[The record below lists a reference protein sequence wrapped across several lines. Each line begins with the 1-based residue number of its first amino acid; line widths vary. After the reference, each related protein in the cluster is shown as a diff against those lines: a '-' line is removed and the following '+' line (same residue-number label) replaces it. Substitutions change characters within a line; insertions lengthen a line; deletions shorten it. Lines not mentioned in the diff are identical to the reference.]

1 MSHIGIDLGTTF
13 SAVATV
19 DETGR
24 PKIVPNPK
32 DAETGGHGYDGNI
45 TPSCVGII
53 DGGND
58 FRVGAQPLKSLFLPG
73 SKAAGRFKR
82 EMGTDKVY
90 ELNGKTLTPTDLSA
104 LVLARLK
111 EFAEE
116 QLGPITSAVVTVP
129 ANFTNEARDATLGA
143 AKKAGLE
150 VEHIINEPTAAA
162 FYYAYKSGGDLS
174 GNYVTYDLGGGTF
187 DVTILNISGKDISV
201 LSSNGVSTLG
211 GDDFDELLVELVRR
225 KYKDTTGEELD
236 LTEYTKAEAEIDKK
250 VLSSQAKTFAA
261 GDEIGGENIILT
273 KKEFEEAIS
282 SLIAQTEMLC
292 ESTLDEAG
300 IKIEDVKEVI
310 LAGGSTRIP
319 AVRESIKK
327 MFGKKPLDDDNVDEV
342 VAKGA
347 ALYAAYKSGGKGLNS
362 IQRAAL
368 NNINLQEV
376 SNFCFGTTCQS
387 MNSETGSYEIINDTI
402 IAKNTKL
409 PAKVK
414 KSYST
419 SVDNQTS
426 VPCDCTQSTHE
437 ESDPNYVK
445 FIWKGS
451 LDGLPAGR
459 PRGQQI
465 DVTYSFDANNVMN
478 CEFHDVASGKSTSV
492 EVSPESDIGIEE
504 GSALEDLLID

>member
-19 DETGR
+19 DDTGR

-32 DAETGGHGYDGNI
+32 ESETSGHGYDGNI

-53 DGGND
+53 DGGD
-58 FRVGAQPLKSLFLPG
+58 AFRVGSQPLRQLFLPG
-73 SKAAGRFKR
+73 SNSAGRFKR
-82 EMGTDKVY
+82 EMGTEKVY
-90 ELNGKTLTPTDLSA
+90 ELNGKTLTPTDLST

-129 ANFTNEARDATLGA
+129 ANFTNEARDATLAA
-143 AKKAGLE
+143 AKKAGLK

-187 DVTILNISGKDISV
+187 DVTILNISGRDITV

-211 GDDFDELLVELVRR
+211 GDNFDELLVELVRR

-236 LTEYTKAEAEIDKK
+236 LTEYTKAEAENDKK
-250 VLSSQAKTFAA
+250 ILSAQAKTFAA
-261 GDEIGGENIILT
+261 GDEIGGENIILA

-292 ESTLDEAG
+292 ESTLEEAG

-319 AVRESIKK
+319 AVRESILK

-347 ALYAAYKSGGKGLNS
+347 ALYAAYKSGGEGLNS
-362 IQRAAL
+362 IQKAAL

-376 SNFCFGTTCQS
+376 SNSCFGTTCQS
-387 MNSETGSYEIINDTI
+387 MNSETGDYEIINDII

-414 KSYST
+414 KSYYT
-419 SVDNQTS
+419 TVDNQTS

-437 ESDPNYVK
+437 ERDPNYVK

-465 DVTYSFDANNVMN
+465 DVTYSFDANEVMH
-478 CEFHDVASGKSTSV
+478 CEFLDVASGKEKSIDLY
-492 EVSPESDIGIEE
+492 PDSDTGIEE